1 MLDCHA
7 QGSWFKS
14 TLKNHFF
21 NQFLIEIG
29 QLKLEIRLI
38 NLINVKKVFNNDY
51 KLNLTSISAWE
62 KRYILRLGAIRKRD
76 GHLDV

>member
-1 MLDCHA
+1 MLEVH
-7 QGSWFKS
+7 GSSPLWE
-14 TLKNHFF
+14 NIFF
-21 NQFLIEIG
+21 NQFFIEIG

-38 NLINVKKVFNNDY
+38 NLINVKKVFNNEY

>member
-1 MLDCHA
+1 
-7 QGSWFKS
+7 
-14 TLKNHFF
+14 
-21 NQFLIEIG
+21 
-29 QLKLEIRLI
+29 LEIRLI
-38 NLINVKKVFNNDY
+38 NLINVKKVFNNEY